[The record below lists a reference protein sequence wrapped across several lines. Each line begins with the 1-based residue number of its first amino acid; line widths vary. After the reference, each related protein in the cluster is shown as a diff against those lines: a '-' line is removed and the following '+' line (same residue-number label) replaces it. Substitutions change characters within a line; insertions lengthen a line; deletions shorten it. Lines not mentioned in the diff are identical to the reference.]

1 MSRKSYLLA
10 ITIIALAYFGLAEIA
25 MLFGAI
31 DVVASIWPSS
41 GIALAALLLLGVRV
55 WPGILLGNLFIEFV
69 YYDLTILNLL
79 PIFSISIGNTL
90 EPLLAAFVLHQI
102 AGSHQFLERT
112 QDLLKFF
119 AAALL
124 GPIASATIGSTSVC
138 LSGNAPWA
146 IYTNMWSTWWIS
158 NMVGIIIFTP
168 LLMVWA
174 SKPVKQLSLP
184 NIFELALLVCLVIF
198 ISWIA
203 FGSSYPVEY
212 ILIPFLMWSAFRF
225 EENISTLLIVAI
237 SVIAIWGTVNGFG
250 SFVRESQNES
260 LLLLQSF
267 VAIVALT
274 TLVLLAIINE
284 RKHAES
290 QLDRTEELAKSHHQL
305 EIAKNKAEV
314 ANQAKSTFL
323 ANMSHELRS
332 PLNAILGFAQLMSQ
346 TLPQEHQENIGIIR
360 RSGEHLLTLINQV
373 LDLSKIEAGRTTLN
387 EQNFDLHCLLDD
399 VHDMFQLKADE
410 KHLQLRLERAPGVPQ
425 NVRTD
430 EIKLRQVLINLLN
443 NALKF
448 TQEGG
453 VSLRVDTLEQSEN
466 SCRLLF
472 EIEDTGPGIA
482 PNDLDSLFEAFVQTA
497 IGKQAQEGTG
507 LGLPI
512 SRKFVQLM
520 GGEIIVSSEIGK
532 GTIFKFEIVVNVVK
546 AIQTQQPECQVI
558 ALKPDQPR
566 YRILIVDDIHSNR
579 QLLIKLLAPLGFEL
593 QEASNGKEAIE
604 IWEHWQPHLIWMD
617 MRMPVMDGYEAT
629 RQIKATTKGKN
640 IAIIALTASV
650 FEEERAVVLSAG
662 CDDFLRKPFR
672 TAEFF
677 DIMHKHIGVNYIEV
691 TDTAPEEENITPDG
705 LRALPRE
712 LLTQM
717 QQAAIELDID
727 LMSNLIE
734 QIRQQNE
741 PLANAL
747 AQLAHN
753 FQYDRLSDLIE
764 QAQT

>member
-1 MSRKSYLLA
+1 M
-10 ITIIALAYFGLAEIA
+10 
-25 MLFGAI
+25 
-31 DVVASIWPSS
+31 
-41 GIALAALLLLGVRV
+41 RV
-55 WPGILLGNLFIEFV
+55 WPGILLGNLFIEFI
-69 YYDLTILNLL
+69 YYEITIINLL
-79 PIFSISIGNTL
+79 PIFSIAIGNTL
-90 EPLLAAFVLHQI
+90 EPLLAAFVLHR
-102 AGSHQFLERT
+102 GSHQFLEHS
-112 QDLLKFF
+112 QNLLKFF

-124 GPIASATIGSTSVC
+124 GPIASATIGATSVC

-146 IYTNMWSTWWIS
+146 IYTNMWPTWWIS

-184 NIFELALLVCLVIF
+184 MIFELALLLCLVIF
-198 ISWIA
+198 ISSIA
-203 FGSSYPVEY
+203 FGNGYPVEY
-212 ILIPFLMWSAFRF
+212 ILIPILMWSAFRF
-225 EENISTLLIVAI
+225 EENISTLLIVGI

-250 SFVRESQNES
+250 TFVRDSQNES

-267 VAIVALT
+267 VAVIAVT
-274 TLVLLAIINE
+274 TLVLLTIINE
-284 RKHAES
+284 RKHVES
-290 QLDRTEELAKSHHQL
+290 QLDRTEELASSYHQL

-346 TLPQEHQENIGIIR
+346 TLPKEHQENIAIIH

-373 LDLSKIEAGRTTLN
+373 LDLSKIEAGRTTLD
-387 EQNFDLHCLLDD
+387 EQNFDLHRLLDD
-399 VHDMFQLKADE
+399 VHDMFQLKADD

-430 EIKLRQVLINLLN
+430 EVKLRQVLINLLN
-443 NALKF
+443 NAIKF

-453 VSLRVDTLEQSEN
+453 VSLRVDMLEST
-466 SCRLLF
+466 CRLLF

-482 PNDLDSLFEAFVQTA
+482 PNDLDSLFEAFVQTT

-512 SRKFVQLM
+512 SRQFVQLM
-520 GGEIIVSSEIGK
+520 GGEITVSSKIGK
-532 GTIFKFEIVVNVVK
+532 GTIFKFEIIVKEVK
-546 AIQTQQPECQVI
+546 AAEIKTQQPDRQVI

-566 YRILIVDDIHSNR
+566 YRILVVDDGNSNR

-593 QEASNGKEAIE
+593 QEASNGKEAIQ

-629 RQIKATTKGKN
+629 RQIKATTKGQA

-672 TAEFF
+672 SAEFF
-677 DIMHKHIGVNYIEV
+677 DIMHKHIGVDYIYEEV
-691 TDTAPEEENITPDG
+691 TDIAPEKEELTPDA
-705 LRALPRE
+705 LRALPDE

-717 QQAAIELDID
+717 QQVAIELDIE
-727 LMSNLIE
+727 LMSNLIA

-753 FQYDRLSDLIE
+753 FQYDRLSELIE
-764 QAQT
+764 QAQTL